1 MQEVKFGAESALSL
15 TLLFLPFNGK
25 LPDYLWG
32 FSFISTHPLVSGPL
46 LLFIYP
52 FSKLSG

>member
-1 MQEVKFGAESALSL
+1 MQEVTFGAESALFL
-15 TLLFLPFNGK
+15 TPLFLSLNGK